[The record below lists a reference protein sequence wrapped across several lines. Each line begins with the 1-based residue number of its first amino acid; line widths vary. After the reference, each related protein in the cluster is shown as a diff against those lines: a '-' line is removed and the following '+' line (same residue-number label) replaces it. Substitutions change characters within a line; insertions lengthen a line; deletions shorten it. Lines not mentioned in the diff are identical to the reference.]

1 MTKDEISRISLQ
13 MLNGKNY
20 GVPIIDGDPNE
31 LLAMAMCA
39 ASSIVKNEPPYMRK
53 AFRTISL
60 KILRDTRPEWMNTAA
75 VYCVGVAVLFG
86 LVAIIGNGMVLIAKG
101 VGLW

>member
-13 MLNGKNY
+13 MLNGENY

-31 LLAMAMCA
+31 LLALAMI
-39 ASSIVKNEPPYMRK
+39 ASHKIIKEIPKMRK
-53 AFRTISL
+53 EFALMALEIWKR
-60 KILRDTRPEWMNTAA
+60 TRPEWLNTAA

-86 LVAIIGNGMVLIAKG
+86 VIALAGNGLVLIGKA